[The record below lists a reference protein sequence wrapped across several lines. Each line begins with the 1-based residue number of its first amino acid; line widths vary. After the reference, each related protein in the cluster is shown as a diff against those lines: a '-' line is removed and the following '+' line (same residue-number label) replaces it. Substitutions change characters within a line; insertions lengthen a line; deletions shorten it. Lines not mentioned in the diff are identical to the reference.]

1 MYILKDVFSEGHQVW
16 RQDFTFSKGTL
27 LIFIFLNKKLFSKLV
42 NYHVSFLNVNT
53 WNVLEP

>member
-27 LIFIFLNKKLFSKLV
+27 LIFTFLNKKLFSKLV

-53 WNVLEP
+53 WNVQ

>member
-27 LIFIFLNKKLFSKLV
+27 LLFTFLNKKLFSKLV

-53 WNVLEP
+53 WNVQ

>member
-1 MYILKDVFSEGHQVW
+1 MYILKDVFSEGHHVW
-16 RQDFTFSKGTL
+16 RQDFTFSKGTMV
-27 LIFIFLNKKLFSKLV
+27 IFIFLNKKLFSKLV